1 MEEVKNF
8 IICGVNHNK
17 LSLLEREEFV
27 LTFKPYKKLKRY
39 FETKVIDDA
48 LLLSTCLRNEFYF
61 WNAKKEV
68 IEEFRNIKG
77 SFVKEGREALEH
89 LYKVVCGFDS
99 KIPGEEQILSQIK
112 KEYVMKV
119 EKQHTKSPLNT
130 IFNRSISLGKKF
142 RSISKINENSVSTEN
157 LGIKSCDM
165 YFESIIDK
173 SILIIGAGEIATAT
187 YKILK
192 KRGCKDIKIIKRRKS
207 LIEDEIKYYTFQE
220 KIELFYESDI
230 IFGTT
235 TAPHDIFSSTELDI
249 ERVEERRRIMIDFAV
264 PRDFD
269 GKLGD
274 FKGQNLVNLD
284 ELNQLASSSYE
295 KRIDICSKYEYLVE
309 ETIDKTLEWFR
320 RGE

>member
-8 IICGVNHNK
+8 VVCGINHNE

-27 LTFKPYKKLKRY
+27 LEFKPYKKLKSY

-61 WNAKKEV
+61 WNAKEEV
-68 IEEFRNIKG
+68 INEFSKIKG
-77 SFVKEGREALEH
+77 SFVKQGREALVH

-112 KEYVMKV
+112 KAYLMKI
-119 EKQHTKSPLNT
+119 EEQNTKSPLNT

-142 RSISKINENSVSTEN
+142 RNISKINENSLSIEN

-165 YFESIIDK
+165 YFDNIIDK

-192 KRGCKDIKIIKRRKS
+192 KRNCKDIKVIKRRKS
-207 LIEDEIKYYTFQE
+207 LIEDDIKYYSFQE
-220 KIELFYESDI
+220 KIDLFYESDI

-235 TAPHDIFSSTELDI
+235 TAPHDIYSSGELDI
-249 ERVEERRRIMIDFAV
+249 ERVEERKRIMIDFAV

-269 GKLGD
+269 NKLGS
-274 FKGQNLVNLD
+274 FRGQKLVNLD
-284 ELNQLASSSYE
+284 ELDELASSSYD
-295 KRIDICSKYEYLVE
+295 KRLDICNEYEFLIN

-320 RGE
+320 RGD